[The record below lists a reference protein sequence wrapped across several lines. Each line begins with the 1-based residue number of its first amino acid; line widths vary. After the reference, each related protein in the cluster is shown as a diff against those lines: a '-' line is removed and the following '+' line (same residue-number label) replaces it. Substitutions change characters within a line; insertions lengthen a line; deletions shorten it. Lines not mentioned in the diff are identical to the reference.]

1 MKIIVISDTHDRR
14 DPMEQLLE
22 LPEVKNADWLIH
34 CGDIG
39 YDDEWLRY
47 AFRGAV
53 TMVAGNC
60 DYGSNL
66 PRETVVERDGV
77 SFFITHGNRYLSAGI
92 DRLAYRAE
100 ELGCGVVLFGHTH
113 TPFVLKEDGILFVN
127 PGSLALPRQAD
138 RRRTYAVLT
147 EKDGEWSAE
156 IRELPR

>member
-1 MKIIVISDTHDRR
+1 MKILVISDTHDRR
-14 DPMEQLLE
+14 ESMERLLLTKDAKE
-22 LPEVKNADWLIH
+22 ADWLIH

-39 YDDEWLRY
+39 YDDDWLRN

-53 TMVAGNC
+53 TIVSGNC
-60 DYGSNL
+60 DFGSPL
-66 PRETVVERDGV
+66 PRETVVEREGTQ
-77 SFFITHGNRYLSAGI
+77 FFITHGHRYLMGGL

-100 ELGCGVVLFGHTH
+100 ELGCSVVLFGHTH
-113 TPFVLKEDGILFVN
+113 SPLVTEEDGILFVN

-138 RRRTYAVLT
+138 RKRTYAVLT